1 MPTNITVV
9 KVTLKQIQINSANTG
24 KVQFLQLKIVAIK
37 MNFYN
42 LSSENN
48 IGIWEEISQDQSKRL
63 IFHTKDI

>member
-1 MPTNITVV
+1 MPTNITVA
-9 KVTLKQIQINSANTG
+9 KVTFKQIQINSANTG

>member
-1 MPTNITVV
+1 MPTNITVA